1 MGLQTTNYEVK
12 KLGITL
18 DTAYAIV
25 SKLSVD
31 GTHGQ
36 AEFHIQA
43 DREKAFTLEPIEK
56 VNITFEVERDKNPL
70 EQAYEASKAVRT
82 VKEWDFNTHTWRTK
96 EIQKPFYGWE
106 DDIIEPV
113 VEEVEETP
121 TDEPIINFM
130 SEDETGGEE
139 EIIYE

>member
-18 DTAYAIV
+18 DTAYAV
-25 SKLSVD
+25 VHKLSVD
-31 GTHGQ
+31 GTHGE

-43 DREKAFTLEPIEK
+43 DREKAFSLEPIEK

-70 EQAYEASKAVRT
+70 EQAYEASKATKT
-82 VKEWDFNTHTWRTK
+82 VKDWDFNTHTWRTK
-96 EIQKPFYGWE
+96 EIQMPFYGWE
-106 DDIIEPV
+106 DDIVEPV
-113 VEEVEETP
+113 IEEVEEVEEGAE
-121 TDEPIINFM
+121 EPIINPM
-130 SEDETGGEE
+130 DETGGEE

>member
-36 AEFHIQA
+36 AEFHIQ
-43 DREKAFTLEPIEK
+43 
-56 VNITFEVERDKNPL
+56 
-70 EQAYEASKAVRT
+70 
-82 VKEWDFNTHTWRTK
+82 
-96 EIQKPFYGWE
+96 
-106 DDIIEPV
+106 
-113 VEEVEETP
+113 
-121 TDEPIINFM
+121 
-130 SEDETGGEE
+130 
-139 EIIYE
+139 